1 MIAFVASLLVAQVNA
16 AQPVAQ
22 PPSGCVEE
30 VHGAFDFWVG
40 EWDVFPNGQ
49 ETQVAR
55 SLIERLYGGCA
66 IRENWMPFRGTGGGS
81 LTSLDPGTGRWHQ
94 TWTGSTP
101 GRVEFEGGPV
111 SGGMVLTGYWPG
123 VGGPGRDGLVRMTY
137 SALDDGSVRQFGQVS
152 YDHGLNWESSFDF
165 VYRRRDPAGD

>member
-16 AQPVAQ
+16 AQPVAP

-94 TWTGSTP
+94 TWTGSSP
-101 GRVEFEGGPV
+101 GRVEFEGGPI
-111 SGGMVLTGYWPG
+111 SGGMVLSKNCLNIDAGN
-123 VGGPGRDGLVRMTY
+123 GGT
-137 SALDDGSVRQFGQVS
+137 S
-152 YDHGLNWESSFDF
+152 
-165 VYRRRDPAGD
+165 AGDCQSSGFPPKCFRKRW